1 MEVIEVLTG
10 GIEIINRISA
20 EWTALCNEGASTAPF
35 FRPEW
40 FTAFVRNFEKKV
52 DVVTVRLNG
61 KLRAVLPLST
71 KRGTLHGVPVR
82 KLQSIY
88 NLNTQRFDLIHGA
101 DEADRNSITR
111 SIWKTLKATDGWDV
125 LEFRLVRGDSW
136 LADVLTLAEK
146 EGYRTGIWE
155 MDSAPYITLPQAEDK
170 QPAITEFFK
179 GTRKHLRQELDRRLR
194 RLKEL
199 GDVEFVV
206 STEASQELMQTY
218 FALESKGWKGRGGTA
233 VTDDPLV
240 ARMHDEFAREVAAN
254 QSLFVYQL
262 KLNGKTIAM
271 SLNIRY
277 GDETIHWKTS
287 YDEEYSKYSPGNLLF
302 RELLSDCIRN
312 GSTEIDFLSP
322 PTPNK
327 RFWATGEREHV
338 ALYIFRPGL
347 FGNLLW
353 AWKFKIIS
361 GLRGLKAE
369 VPEKLVA
376 VPAHK

>member
-1 MEVIEVLTG
+1 MEVIEILTG
-10 GIEIINRISA
+10 GIEIISRISG

-40 FTAFVRNFEKKV
+40 FTAFVRNFENKV
-52 DVVTVRLNG
+52 DVVTIRLNG
-61 KLRAVLPLST
+61 KLRAVLPLSK
-71 KRGTLHGVPVR
+71 KRGTLHGIPIR

-88 NLNTQRFDLIHGA
+88 NLNTQRFDLVHGA
-101 DEADRNSITR
+101 DEADRKSITGSIWNSIKGR
-111 SIWKTLKATDGWDV
+111 PGWDV
-125 LEFRLVRGDSW
+125 LEFRLVRRDSW
-136 LADVLTLAEK
+136 LADVLAFAEK
-146 EGYRTGIWE
+146 EDYRTGVWE

-170 QPAITEFFK
+170 QQAVTDFFK
-179 GTRKHLRQELDRRLR
+179 GSRKHLRQELDRRLR

-206 STEASQELMQTY
+206 STEESPELMRTY

-240 ARMHDEFAREVAAN
+240 ARMHEEFAREVAAN
-254 QSLFVYQL
+254 QSLYVYQL
-262 KLNGKTIAM
+262 KLDGRTIAM

-302 RELLSDCIRN
+302 RELVSDCIRD

-322 PTPNK
+322 ATPNK

-347 FGNLLW
+347 VGTLLW
-353 AWKFKIIS
+353 TWKFRIITR
-361 GLRGLKAE
+361 LRGLKAE
-369 VPEKLVA
+369 LPGKLVA
-376 VPAHK
+376 APANK